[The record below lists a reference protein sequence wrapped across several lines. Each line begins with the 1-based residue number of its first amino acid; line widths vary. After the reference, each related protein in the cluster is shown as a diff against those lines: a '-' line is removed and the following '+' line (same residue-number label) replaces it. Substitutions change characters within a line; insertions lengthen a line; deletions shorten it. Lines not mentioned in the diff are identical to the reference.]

1 MDTDSIVIN
10 IELPEYIKGNK
21 LGQFKLQY
29 KILRAYFMSSKTYC
43 LIVKYGHEE
52 KTVIKIRGVINKDMN
67 EISFIRLYKHQN

>member
-1 MDTDSIVIN
+1 MDTDSIVIS

-21 LGQFKLQY
+21 LGQFKLEY

-52 KTVIKIRGVINKDMN
+52 K
-67 EISFIRLYKHQN
+67 LL